1 MNVKMSLER
10 WLRLVN
16 KQWLTRVRQRA
27 RENRQM
33 LTKLS
38 PARPF
43 LSPPIAAHL
52 FHKLSPSPFQLL
64 LLIKTFGTFF
74 PFTFPRSTLQCL
86 KLSCREQELKRFCPL
101 NLVMNSP
108 DDTLLKRHN
117 TSSYLSPRSPT
128 SQWLGELPS
137 LCEAECSV
145 MLQSKSLGPTQ
156 SRLPGFNILQ
166 SRANGNGRPNILQEV
181 RRIQNHARIV
191 SRAFADL
198 CR

>member
-1 MNVKMSLER
+1 MADPGWAKSARKQTNVDKAFTGSTL
-10 WLRLVN
+10 LV
-16 KQWLTRVRQRA
+16 
-27 RENRQM
+27 
-33 LTKLS
+33 S
-38 PARPF
+38 
-43 LSPPIAAHL
+43 IAAHL
-52 FHKLSPSPFQLL
+52 FHKLSPSPFQLLL

-74 PFTFPRSTLQCL
+74 PFTFPRSTLQCI
-86 KLSCREQELKRFCPL
+86 KLSCREQELML
-101 NLVMNSP
+101 MNSP

-117 TSSYLSPRSPT
+117 PSSYLSPRSPT

-181 RRIQNHARIV
+181 RRIQNPARIV

-198 CR
+198 WR